1 MDDTSLPHLRTDPD
15 WAPITADHEGVG
27 MPRGGSPTLRKRRLV
42 NELRRLRE
50 AAALTIEE
58 VGERLECSA
67 SKISRIE
74 TGRVGVTPPDVRDLL
89 TAYGTDPDTRDELVQ
104 LAREARRKAWWDE
117 FGDIAPGC
125 YVGFEAD
132 AESVRTYQGLVVPGL
147 LQCES
152 YTRALIRDVLPA
164 AAPAE
169 VDRRVKLRSAR
180 QALLTE
186 DDPLRLHVV
195 VDEAA
200 LRRLVGGRAV
210 MAEQMRRLNEVGSL
224 PNVTLQVVP
233 FAAGG
238 HAAMDG
244 PFVILTFPETLD
256 PDVVYIESSR
266 SDVYWE
272 QPSDVARYSTTFA
285 RLCAGSLDPTTS
297 AALIEQVARELGN
310 QE

>member
-1 MDDTSLPHLRTDPD
+1 MS
-15 WAPITADHEGVG
+15 
-27 MPRGGSPTLRKRRLV
+27 RGSSPTLRKRRLV
-42 NELRRLRE
+42 SELRRLRE
-50 AAALTIEE
+50 AAELTIEE

-74 TGRVGVTPPDVRDLL
+74 TGRVGVTPRDVRDMLA
-89 TAYGTDPDTRDELVQ
+89 AYGADPDTRDELVQ
-104 LAREARRKAWWDE
+104 LAREARRRAWWDE
-117 FGDIAPGC
+117 FGDIAPGR

-147 LQCES
+147 LQDED
-152 YTRALIRDVLPA
+152 YTRALIRNVLPG

-169 VDRRVKLRSAR
+169 VDRRVKLRKAR

-186 DDPLRLHVV
+186 DDPLRLDVV

-210 MAEQMRRLNEVGSL
+210 MAAQARRLNQVGAL
-224 PNVTLQVVP
+224 PNVTLRVAP

-244 PFVILTFPETLD
+244 PFVILTFPGKLD
-256 PDVVYIESSR
+256 PDVVYLESAR
-266 SDVYWE
+266 SDVYLE
-272 QPSDVARYSTTFA
+272 QPTDVANYSNMFE
-285 RLCAGSLDPTTS
+285 RLCAESLDPAAS
-297 AALIEQVARELGN
+297 AALIEQVAHELT
-310 QE
+310 

>member
-1 MDDTSLPHLRTDPD
+1 MS
-15 WAPITADHEGVG
+15 
-27 MPRGGSPTLRKRRLV
+27 RGSSPTLRKRRLV
-42 NELRRLRE
+42 SELRRLRE
-50 AAALTIEE
+50 AAELTIEE

-74 TGRVGVTPPDVRDLL
+74 TGRVGVTPRDVRDMLA
-89 TAYGTDPDTRDELVQ
+89 AYGADPDTRDELVQ
-104 LAREARRKAWWDE
+104 LAREARRRAWWDE
-117 FGDIAPGC
+117 FGDIAPGR

-147 LQCES
+147 LQDED
-152 YTRALIRDVLPA
+152 YTRALIRNVLPG

-169 VDRRVKLRSAR
+169 VDRRVKLRKAR

-186 DDPLRLHVV
+186 DDPLRLDVV

-210 MAEQMRRLNEVGSL
+210 MAAQARRLNQVGAL
-224 PNVTLQVVP
+224 PNVTLRVAP

-244 PFVILTFPETLD
+244 PFVILTFPGKLD
-256 PDVVYIESSR
+256 PDVVYLESAR
-266 SDVYWE
+266 SDVYLE
-272 QPSDVARYSTTFA
+272 QPTDVANYSNMFE
-285 RLCAGSLDPTTS
+285 RLCAGSLDPAAS
-297 AALIEQVARELGN
+297 AALIEQVAHELT
-310 QE
+310 